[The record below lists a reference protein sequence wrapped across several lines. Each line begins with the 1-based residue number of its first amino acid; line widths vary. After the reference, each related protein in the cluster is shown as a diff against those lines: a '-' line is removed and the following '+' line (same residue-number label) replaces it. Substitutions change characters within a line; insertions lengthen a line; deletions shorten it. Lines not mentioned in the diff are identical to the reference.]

1 MESFFLY
8 GVVNIKNFLFYV
20 PILNCSS
27 NIFHVFDKVRY
38 IWRSPMLKYLAFL
51 STYSYLCRSNPLR

>member
-8 GVVNIKNFLFYV
+8 GVVKIKNFLFYV

-38 IWRSPMLKYLAFL
+38 IWRSPMLKYLA
-51 STYSYLCRSNPLR
+51 

>member
-20 PILNCSS
+20 PIQIVRRIFSMYLTKFDISGARQCS
-27 NIFHVFDKVRY
+27 NIWHSSRLIRIFAALIH
-38 IWRSPMLKYLAFL
+38 
-51 STYSYLCRSNPLR
+51 